1 MSAQPLTETL
11 AAAWEATAGS
21 LPGADRPEVVAR
33 RRAALDSFRSHGLP
47 TQKLEAWK
55 FTRLTALERQQWVL
69 PANDGAAA
77 AQRLAAPA
85 LAGEASY
92 PLVFVNHPPYP
103 AAAPLT
109 GLPAGVR

>member
-55 FTRLTALERQQWVL
+55 FTGLTALERPQWVL
-69 PANDGAAA
+69 PANDGADD
-77 AQRLAAPA
+77 AQRLDPKRDGVGKRMSAAVSLGGA
-85 LAGEASY
+85 
-92 PLVFVNHPPYP
+92 PYIKKKKKYKM
-103 AAAPLT
+103 
-109 GLPAGVR
+109 